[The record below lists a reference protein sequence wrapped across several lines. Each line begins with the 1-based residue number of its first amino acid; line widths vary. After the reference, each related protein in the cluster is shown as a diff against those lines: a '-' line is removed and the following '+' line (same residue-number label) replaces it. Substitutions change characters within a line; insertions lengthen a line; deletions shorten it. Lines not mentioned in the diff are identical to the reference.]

1 MTFQVVSSLTDQQVS
16 QLVELYQNEFWSKE
30 RTHPDVVRMLAGSD
44 VVIGIV
50 DESNTL
56 IAFVRVLTD
65 FVYRATIYD
74 VIVKS
79 THRQQ
84 GLGTQL
90 LDAVFNHPQLKDV
103 ENFALFCLSEMF
115 PFYERWGF
123 AANKFNIQLMIR

>member
-1 MTFQVVSSLTDQQVS
+1 MAFQVVSSLTDQQIS

-30 RTHPDVVRMLAGSD
+30 RTYPDVVRMLAGSD

-90 LDAVFNHPQLKDV
+90 LDAVFNHPQLKGV
-103 ENFALFCLSEMF
+103 EHFALFCLPEMF

-123 AANKFNIQLMIR
+123 TANKFNIQLMIR